1 MKILSNKKYRELVLK
16 SCRGMFG
23 AVTDDMLLRSN
34 GALSKEI
41 DELKER
47 IGKAVE
53 YINNDEDLC
62 YYSRCDVGDLL
73 IEVEKEFKNDLLNIL
88 NGSDE
93 DENE

>member
-34 GALSKEI
+34 AALSKEL

-47 IGKAVE
+47 INKTIE
-53 YINNDEDLC
+53 YIENQKLDDPTEWMYAIVGEDVLK
-62 YYSRCDVGDLL
+62 LL
-73 IEVEKEFKNDLLNIL
+73 RGEE
-88 NGSDE
+88 
-93 DENE
+93 

>member
-34 GALSKEI
+34 AALSKEL

-47 IGKAVE
+47 INKTIE
-53 YINNDEDLC
+53 YIENQKLDDPTEWMYAIVGEDVLK
-62 YYSRCDVGDLL
+62 LL
-73 IEVEKEFKNDLLNIL
+73 RGEK
-88 NGSDE
+88 
-93 DENE
+93 